1 MRRTHSLKL
10 SIANYS
16 KTSAICGHH
25 SAKNAK
31 GNRNPAP
38 SSVEGHTLPLLHSF
52 IPRSKSYAGIKKND
66 NVSKSGMTGFPI
78 CVRMGI
84 YISSAT
90 SYVHIQPE
98 MLIFLP
104 KYKASYVKLV
114 VAVGTIE
121 LLSSQTLIH
130 YLFCLPVDQRGRYRN
145 FPWRGRRGKD
155 NERDD
160 LCVEDVR
167 QKRRH

>member
-1 MRRTHSLKL
+1 
-10 SIANYS
+10 
-16 KTSAICGHH
+16 
-25 SAKNAK
+25 
-31 GNRNPAP
+31 
-38 SSVEGHTLPLLHSF
+38 
-52 IPRSKSYAGIKKND
+52 
-66 NVSKSGMTGFPI
+66 MTGFPI

-130 YLFCLPVDQRGRYRN
+130 YQKFRYR
-145 FPWRGRRGKD
+145 
-155 NERDD
+155 
-160 LCVEDVR
+160 
-167 QKRRH
+167 